1 MHKGGRHKEDCN
13 AAAGKDMDKKWIS
26 IGSNPS
32 YVNAINHRANYADE
46 SAFLLG

>member
-1 MHKGGRHKEDCN
+1 MHKGGRHKGN
-13 AAAGKDMDKKWIS
+13 AAAGKDMNKKWIS

-32 YVNAINHRANYADE
+32 YVNANSADE